1 MDYAYDILY
10 SRMHALRRAIKLRQS
25 FSNWF
30 ETACPNDHNS
40 NSAHRYFIKVLEK
53 IADLF
58 LQATGTTNV
67 NSDEFNT
74 GDTKSG
80 GGRAVNQ

>member
-1 MDYAYDILY
+1 
-10 SRMHALRRAIKLRQS
+10 MHALRRAIKLRQS

-30 ETACPNDHNS
+30 ETTCPNDCKS

-58 LQATGTTNV
+58 LQATGTTTV
-67 NSDEFNT
+67 NSDESDT
-74 GDTKSG
+74 GDAKSG
-80 GGRAVNQ
+80 AGRAVNQ